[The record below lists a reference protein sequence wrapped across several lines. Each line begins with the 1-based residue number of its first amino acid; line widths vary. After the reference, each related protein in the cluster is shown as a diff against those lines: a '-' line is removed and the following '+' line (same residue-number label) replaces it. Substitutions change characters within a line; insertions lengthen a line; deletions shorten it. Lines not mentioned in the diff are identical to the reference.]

1 MKGARITGISSV
13 GVTLIGILVV
23 ELKKCPSDAN
33 NVIISGPLKLRGGVY
48 ERDFTASLSE
58 EKVASNP
65 RTPLRKSPFI
75 KIPW

>member
-33 NVIISGPLKLRGGVY
+33 NVIISGPLKLRGKVH
-48 ERDFTASLSE
+48 ERDFT
-58 EKVASNP
+58 
-65 RTPLRKSPFI
+65 
-75 KIPW
+75 